1 MRILILHNRYQITS
15 GEESVVQAEQ
25 TLLKS
30 RGHTVKV
37 LEVDNR
43 EIEGVFNKVKAAIN
57 VVYSLSSKGIVK
69 NAILQF
75 KPEIVHVHNFFP
87 LLSPSVYFA
96 CNEAGIP
103 VVQTLHNY
111 RLLCASASLY
121 RDGRVCEDCLGKPF
135 GWSGVIHKCYRSSS
149 IGSAAVAAMSS
160 VHHWLGTWSERVE
173 AYICL
178 TEFAREKFIQ
188 GGLPANKLFVKP
200 NFVYPHQVSKTTQA
214 SFNDELYALYVGRL
228 YEEKGIITLLAA
240 WKQLNEK
247 IKLKIVG
254 DGPLFQ
260 QVREEIQHISGIELL
275 GKQSSERVY
284 QLMANSQFVVVPS
297 EWYEPFGLVVI
308 ESFAVGT
315 PVLASKI
322 GALSEIVDRG
332 QNGLQFRPGDV
343 GDLVMKVQWALNH
356 PNELIQMGQR
366 AYEEFKV
373 KYSDETNY
381 SQLMSIYENA
391 IKHFKEID

>member
-1 MRILILHNRYQITS
+1 MRILMLHNRYQSPS

-25 TLLKS
+25 TLLES

-43 EIEGVFNKVKAAIN
+43 EIEGVFNKAKAAIN
-57 VVYSLSSKGIVK
+57 VVYSPSSKRLVE

-87 LLSPSVYFA
+87 LLSPSVHFA

-103 VVQTLHNY
+103 LVQTLHNY
-111 RLLCASASLY
+111 RLLCAIASLY

-135 GWSGVIHKCYRSSS
+135 GWSSVIHKCYRSSS

-160 VHHWLGTWSERVE
+160 IHRWLGTWSERVD

-200 NFVYPHQVSKTTQA
+200 NFVYPSQVSKTTQT
-214 SFNDELYALYVGRL
+214 SFGDELYALYVGRL
-228 YEEKGIITLLAA
+228 YEEKGINTLLAA
-240 WKQLNEK
+240 WKQLNGK
-247 IKLKIVG
+247 IKLKILG

-260 QVREEIQHISGIELL
+260 QVREEIRHIPGVELL
-275 GKQSSERVY
+275 GKQPSERVY
-284 QLMANSQFVVVPS
+284 QLMANAQFVVVPS
-297 EWYEPFGLVVI
+297 EWYETFGLVLI
-308 ESFAVGT
+308 ESFSVGT
-315 PVLASKI
+315 PVVASKI
-322 GALSEIVDRG
+322 GALAELINPG
-332 QNGLQFRPGDV
+332 QNGLQFRPGDAE
-343 GDLVMKVQWALNH
+343 DLAAKIKWALAH
-356 PNELIQMGQR
+356 PEELAQMGQK
-366 AYEEFKV
+366 AYADFNE
-373 KYSDETNY
+373 KYTPERNY
-381 SQLMSIYENA
+381 HQLIDIYKNVLA
-391 IKHFKEID
+391 HL